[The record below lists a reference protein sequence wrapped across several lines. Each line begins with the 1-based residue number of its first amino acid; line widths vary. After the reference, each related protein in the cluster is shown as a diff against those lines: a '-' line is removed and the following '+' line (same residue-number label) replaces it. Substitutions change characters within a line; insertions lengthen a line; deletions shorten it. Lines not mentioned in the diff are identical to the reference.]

1 MAAKHIRTC
10 LLVCFCQ
17 SICSTLL
24 CHRHQ
29 ETTFLAVYAPFWICA
44 PFQNP
49 IISLN
54 HLCTGGEMLQR
65 VAKAQFVLFCF
76 FFYILHLFNK
86 YIWSKTYVNSLI
98 VPRLFV
104 SGMNAFDGLT
114 PGWAS
119 WRIQGNFSNFEGL
132 RSSSLLLLCHTSS
145 DTCGWAYFSKVTSW
159 PIL

>member
-1 MAAKHIRTC
+1 MPPGVLLPVHLQHFALPQASRNDLFGSVCSILDLCSLPESHYLIKSFMYRRGNAAASSKSS
-10 LLVCFCQ
+10 VC
-17 SICSTLL
+17 
-24 CHRHQ
+24 
-29 ETTFLAVYAPFWICA
+29 
-44 PFQNP
+44 
-49 IISLN
+49 
-54 HLCTGGEMLQR
+54 
-65 VAKAQFVLFCF
+65 FVLFC
-76 FFYILHLFNK
+76 FYILHLFNK

-98 VPRLFV
+98 IPRLFV